1 MTNLKKILKAS
12 YKNQKEARNDL
23 ENLGYKYDNDL
34 SSNDAKVFSDANGKP
49 HIVHRGTHKMRLKD
63 LKSDIMLGLG
73 LQKYD
78 NRFKEAKHTTQLVR
92 DKYNQEPDVFGH
104 SLGGD
109 LAKKSGSKG
118 NITTYNK
125 GAGLGDIGK
134 TIPKNQTDIRT
145 TRDPVSI
152 ISNLQ
157 KYNGNLKE
165 IQSPQTQ
172 GLLEAHNLNNL

>member
-1 MTNLKKILKAS
+1 MTNLEKIPKAC

-34 SSNDAKVFSDANGKP
+34 SSNDSKVFTDADGKP
-49 HIVHRGTHKMRLKD
+49 HIVHRGTNKMRLQD
-63 LKSDIMLGLG
+63 LRSDIMLGLG

-104 SLGGD
+104 SLGGA
-109 LAKKSGSKG
+109 LAEKSGSKG

-134 TIPKNQTDIRT
+134 MIPKNQTDIRA

-157 KYNGNLKE
+157 KYNGSLKE